1 MNLLIKFFLNIFDHF
16 TEKQINKFLIKVF
29 ARDIPIIVDVGSHK
43 GEYISNITKNFKFEI
58 IYAFEPNPEIFQ
70 ILKKKF
76 TNNNNIKINNFGIGD
91 FNDVKILNNNLESS
105 STTFNQLNT
114 KSKYFKK
121 KYFLLNP
128 FKLKKIINPVKIEV
142 IKLKKYIN
150 DNNINKI
157 DLLKID
163 TEGYELKVLK
173 GLEDNINLV
182 NYIHLDHHFDDMIIK
197 NYKLSD
203 IHDYL
208 KKNNFEKVFKIK
220 MKFRKSF
227 EYIYQNTKLNK

>member
-1 MNLLIKFFLNIFDHF
+1 MNLVIKFFLNFFDYF
-16 TEKQINKFLIKVF
+16 TEKKINEFLKKIF
-29 ARDIPIIVDVGSHK
+29 ARDIPIIFDVGSHK
-43 GEYISNITKNFKFEI
+43 GEYILNIKKNFKFKT

-76 TNNNNIKINNFGIGD
+76 INERNIKLNNFGIGD
-91 FNDVKILNNNLESS
+91 LNSVNTLNSNLESS

-128 FKLKKIINPVKIEV
+128 FKLKKIINPVNIEI
-142 IKLKKYIN
+142 IKLKKYIK

-173 GLEDNINLV
+173 GLENTISQV
-182 NYIHLDHHFDDMIIK
+182 SCIHLEHHFDDMIIK

-208 KKNNFEKVFKIK
+208 KKNNFEKIFKIK

-227 EYIYQNTKLNK
+227 EYIYQNRKNN